1 MIEWIEQNLDQSKI
15 LEQLSKE
22 SGYPPWYCSVMFHDV
37 TKMTLKS
44 YVSGRRL
51 ARATQEIREFPES
64 DYLVFSYPS
73 FDYMKENAD
82 VMEAVEKLAWNFDPA
97 SMGYEWN
104 EQACQDYQRHYP
116 EKLGYQIL
124 RPVKKLT
131 A

>member
-51 ARATQEIREFPES
+51 AEPPRKSESFRKAIISYFHIR
-64 DYLVFSYPS
+64 L
-73 FDYMKENAD
+73 
-82 VMEAVEKLAWNFDPA
+82 
-97 SMGYEWN
+97 
-104 EQACQDYQRHYP
+104 
-116 EKLGYQIL
+116 
-124 RPVKKLT
+124 LT
-131 A
+131 T

>member
-1 MIEWIEQNLDQSKI
+1 MIEWIEQNLDQPKI

-22 SGYPPWYCSVMFHDV
+22 SGYSPWYCSVMFHDV

-51 ARATQEIREFPES
+51 ARATQEIREFPGS

-97 SMGYEWN
+97 SMGYE
-104 EQACQDYQRHYP
+104 
-116 EKLGYQIL
+116 
-124 RPVKKLT
+124 
-131 A
+131 